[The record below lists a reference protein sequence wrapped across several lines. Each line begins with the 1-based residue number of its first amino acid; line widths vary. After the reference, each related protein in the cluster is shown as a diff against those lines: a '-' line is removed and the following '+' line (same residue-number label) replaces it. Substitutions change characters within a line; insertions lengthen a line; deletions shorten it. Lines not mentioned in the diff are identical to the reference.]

1 MFLLHGYE
9 KFLQKIVS
17 IIEIVAYSF
26 SVIIITISI
35 FVSIFIYI
43 MEYKNPE
50 KSFVDTRINLGEAIS
65 LALSFILS
73 VEILKIFYIK
83 TYKQLIIVASV
94 TLLKLTINKYLLQE
108 INDALKN
115 KQMFFH
121 NS

>member
-1 MFLLHGYE
+1 MFLLNRYE

-17 IIEIVAYSF
+17 TVEIIAYSF

-43 MEYKNPE
+43 REYKNPE

-115 KQMFFH
+115 KQLFFN

>member
-1 MFLLHGYE
+1 MFLLNGYE

-17 IIEIVAYSF
+17 VIELVAYSF

-115 KQMFFH
+115 KQLFFN

>member
-17 IIEIVAYSF
+17 IIEMVAYSF

-43 MEYKNPE
+43 TEYKNPE

-115 KQMFFH
+115 KQMFFN

>member
-1 MFLLHGYE
+1 MFSLNGYE

-17 IIEIVAYSF
+17 FVEIVAYSF

-35 FVSIFIYI
+35 IVSIFIYI

-50 KSFVDTRINLGEAIS
+50 ISFVDTRINLGEAIS

-94 TLLKLTINKYLLQE
+94 TLLKLTINKFLLEE
-108 INDALKN
+108 IDDAIKN
-115 KQMFFH
+115 KKMIGY
-121 NS
+121 NV

>member
-1 MFLLHGYE
+1 MFSLNGYE

-17 IIEIVAYSF
+17 FVEIVAYSF

-35 FVSIFIYI
+35 IVSIFIYI

-50 KSFVDTRINLGEAIS
+50 RSFVDTRINLGEAIS

-94 TLLKLTINKYLLQE
+94 TLLKLTINKFLLEE
-108 INDALKN
+108 IDDAIKN
-115 KQMFFH
+115 KKMIGY
-121 NS
+121 NV